1 MTWLIKDEID
11 ESSLF
16 SVTQKLNEEAFAHA
30 TIQYNMQAGS
40 LRTEVI
46 AINSALDK
54 ERVTREKLDAEVSKH
69 SMNTEHSC
77 LQAIDHHVPKC
88 SSVRN
93 SHLFMFLFKQSLVS
107 FAVGLAP
114 KTHVE
119 LGSGERQSC
128 AGT

>member
-1 MTWLIKDEID
+1 MKDEID
-11 ESSLF
+11 ESNLF

-69 SMNTEHSC
+69 SMNTELSC
-77 LQAIDHHVPKC
+77 LQDIDHNVPKF
-88 SSVRN
+88 S
-93 SHLFMFLFKQSLVS
+93 SHLVMFLFKQSLVS